1 MRIETERLI
10 LRAWTQ
16 DDAEA
21 LYKYASDP
29 RVGPAC
35 GWPPHTS
42 VENSREIIRIAL
54 SGPETYALELK
65 ATGEPV
71 GCASIM
77 SAGSGTAP
85 MREGDASREIGYWLG
100 VPHWG
105 KGLVPEAVNAL
116 LDRCFEQLG
125 CEVVWCGYHEGND
138 KSRRVQEKCGFIY
151 HHTEKDKPCSQIDER
166 RTEHFTR
173 MTREQW
179 ARLRGKNAAQ
189 GGEGHV

>member
-1 MRIETERLI
+1 MTIETERLI
-10 LRAWTQ
+10 LRPWAE

-29 RVGPAC
+29 RVGPQC

-42 VENSREIIRIAL
+42 VENSREIIRVAL
-54 SGPETYALELK
+54 SAPETYALVLK
-65 ATGEPV
+65 ETDEPV

-85 MREGDASREIGYWLG
+85 MREGDGAREIGYWLG

-105 KGLVPEAVNAL
+105 QGLVPEAVRAL

-138 KSRRVQEKCGFIY
+138 KSRRVQEKCGFTY
-151 HHTEKDKPCSQIDER
+151 HHTEEDKPCSQLPER

-173 MTREQW
+173 MTRAQW
-179 ARLRGKNAAQ
+179 EAIRAKEDA
-189 GGEGHV
+189 HV